1 MRLICPN
8 CEAQYEVPDD
18 VIPEDGRDVQ
28 CSNCGN
34 TWFQQP
40 ASAQDDAEEDSA
52 LYGAPEDVSPAREA
66 VAPVA
71 AEPAPET
78 PAERRQRRQLDPE
91 IANVLREEAEH
102 EARAR
107 AAESGSLETQPDLG
121 LDDGGPSEEAEK
133 RAQQARERMARMRGT
148 SVDDGDD
155 GFGSAAVSAAAAAA
169 GNTRRDM
176 LPDIEE
182 INSTL
187 RSSSEPRAAETQG
200 AIDDSQ
206 DMHRARGGFRRGFTW
221 VILLAVLAVA
231 VYLYADRIAEMVPQ
245 AAGPLESY
253 VALVDD
259 GRAWLDAKVLQ
270 GLQWL
275 DSMSSEAATPAD
287 APGSN

>member
-8 CEAQYEVPDD
+8 CDAQYEVPDD

-34 TWFQQP
+34 TWFQLP
-40 ASAQDDAEEDSA
+40 AGAEDETDEDKS
-52 LYGAPEDVSPAREA
+52 LY
-66 VAPVA
+66 
-71 AEPAPET
+71 AEPAGEHPDEDVGAPAEPEA
-78 PAERRQRRQLDPE
+78 PAERPQRRQLDPE
-91 IANVLREEAEH
+91 IANVLREEAEL

-107 AAESGSLETQPDLG
+107 AAENQSIETQPELG
-121 LDDGGPSEEAEK
+121 LDDGGARDEAEI
-133 RAQQARERMARMRGT
+133 RAQQARERMARLRGT
-148 SVDDGDD
+148 SVEKNDDTTS
-155 GFGSAAVSAAAAAA
+155 SAAVTAAAAAA

-187 RSSSEPRAAETQG
+187 RSSSEPRATDANGTG
-200 AIDDSQ
+200 ADIEDV
-206 DMHRARGGFRRGFTW
+206 HRAQGGFRRGFTW
-221 VILLAVLAVA
+221 MIVLAALAIA
-231 VYLYADRIAEMVPQ
+231 VYLYAGTIAEMVPQ

-253 VALVDD
+253 VTFVDA

-275 DSMSSEAATPAD
+275 DSMSSEAA
-287 APGSN
+287 APEATGDVGSN